1 MRNKRHR
8 VVYLSSFT
16 FVVVLIW
23 LFKIQQGRIH
33 IRVPTRVPCR
43 RQFPSFHFLFL
54 LYLVQLRFSFF
65 PRFFFHLFPIPSSFY
80 TFWRSIYFFPSNHL
94 VFFIYHFTVSFFPTF
109 CSSTLNY
116 FLLFSTT
123 IVFIFYTLISF
134 SSFVVFFYPLYFATC
149 ALLFS
154 IFSSFIFL
162 YFSWNFFLP
171 LILFI
176 LISYMFC
183 SFKQLFLL

>member
-171 LILFI
+171 LIPFI